1 MTMRKK
7 LIEALQAHKMRI
19 CTVESCTAGLI
30 ASKLTD
36 TPGSSAWFER
46 GFVVYSDEAK
56 AHLGVSNAL
65 IRDHGVYNH
74 AAAAEMAQAGLMAS
88 LTDICVSTTGFVME
102 EGQEPQANLWVGIA
116 MPGKDATS
124 FEFKVTSKDRKRF
137 KKECAR
143 LAMQCVIKTLGDA

>member
-1 MTMRKK
+1 MRKK

-46 GFVVYSDEAK
+46 GFVVYSDESK
-56 AHLGVSNAL
+56 EHLGVPNAL

-74 AAAAEMAQAGLMAS
+74 IMAAEMAFAGVKAS
-88 LTDICVSTTGFVME
+88 LADICVSTTGFVLK
-102 EGQEPQANLWVGIA
+102 EGQEPQANLWVGTA
-116 MPGKDATS
+116 MTHCKGPI
-124 FEFKVTSKDRKRF
+124 FEFTVTETDRKKF

-143 LAMQCVIKTLGDA
+143 LAMQCVIKTLGPA